1 MDACIS
7 PSEILICSCKPPLI
21 EGISRESKNFK
32 NLSRSA
38 GAGGGGESRQ
48 GLGRLTHRVKLY
60 DLAHLFSEAHSEN
73 ITAQACLCKN
83 TRLFIKIEA
92 PNKYD

>member
-38 GAGGGGESRQ
+38 GAGGVG
-48 GLGRLTHRVKLY
+48 KAAK
-60 DLAHLFSEAHSEN
+60 D
-73 ITAQACLCKN
+73 
-83 TRLFIKIEA
+83 
-92 PNKYD
+92 